1 MPRDLETKLVDIEIE
16 EDIRRNELRWRG
28 LQLGLR
34 EDEIAALLGQGI
46 AVAERHLDALDVG
59 R

>member
-1 MPRDLETKLVDIEIE
+1 MPRDLATKLLDVEIE
-16 EDIRRNELRWRG
+16 EEIRRHELRWRG

-34 EDEIAALLGQGI
+34 EDEIASLLAQGV
-46 AVAERHLDALDVG
+46 AVAERHMDALDIG

>member
-1 MPRDLETKLVDIEIE
+1 MPRDLETKLVDVEIE
-16 EDIRRNELRWRG
+16 DAVIRNELRWRG

-34 EDEIAALLGQGI
+34 EAEISSLLAQAV
-46 AVAERHLDALDVG
+46 AVAERQLDSLDIG